1 MTGVTRTTTTTSVIP
16 LPGAAI
22 RAPRRRFSLMKLGLP
37 AVGFSVFAFLYLPI
51 FVLVI
56 FSFNSGT
63 HMGAWEGF
71 SAKWYESV
79 FQNRQLMTSLEV
91 TVWVAFT
98 SMVLSTILGT
108 MAALAL
114 ERFKFPGKLTF
125 DGIMYLPVII
135 PDIVMALSL
144 LLFFSS
150 MGVVLSRYTILIG
163 HVAFNTAFVAVIVRA
178 RLAVMNSKLEEAA
191 ADLYANP
198 WQSFRYVTFPL
209 LKPGILAGALMAF
222 TMSFDEFVITS
233 FTSGV
238 GDTTLSVRIWS
249 MLRFG
254 LKPEV
259 PAIAVLILFAST
271 LLVVASLVTQGA
283 ARKSA

>member
-1 MTGVTRTTTTTSVIP
+1 MTTVTRTTTTIP
-16 LPGAAI
+16 LLTTALGAK
-22 RAPRRRFSLMKLGLP
+22 RRRMSLARLGLP
-37 AVGFSVFAFLYLPI
+37 SIGLGVFVFLYLPI
-51 FVLVI
+51 LVLIVY
-56 FSFNSGT
+56 SFNSGT
-63 HMGAWEGF
+63 HLGQWEGF
-71 SAKWYESV
+71 SLRWYQSV
-79 FQNRQLMTSLEV
+79 FESHQLMASLEV
-91 TVWVAFT
+91 TIWVSFF
-98 SMVLSTILGT
+98 SMILSTILGT
-108 MAALAL
+108 MAGLAL

-144 LLFFSS
+144 LLFFGS
-150 MGVVLSRYTILIG
+150 MGVMLSRYTILIG

-178 RLAVMNSKLEEAA
+178 RLAVMNPKLEEAA
-191 ADLYANP
+191 ADLYATP
-198 WQSFRYVTFPL
+198 WKSFRYVTLPL
-209 LKPGILAGALMAF
+209 LQPGILAGALMAF

-259 PAIAVLILFAST
+259 NAIAVLILSASSI
-271 LLVVASLVTQGA
+271 LVVMSLVMQGK
-283 ARKSA
+283 ARTSA